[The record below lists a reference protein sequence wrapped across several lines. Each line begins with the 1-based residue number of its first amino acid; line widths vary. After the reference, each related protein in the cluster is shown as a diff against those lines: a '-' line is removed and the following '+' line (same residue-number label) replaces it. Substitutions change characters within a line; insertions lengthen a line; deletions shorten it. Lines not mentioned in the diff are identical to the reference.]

1 MPRTAQGRS
10 AGDRSG
16 VPLRSRR
23 QHQQTSS
30 TIENKPTLTECW
42 PSSPTLP
49 GMPRG
54 LQRVGEQ
61 PRHAG
66 AAASAGVSM
75 RRCKTRQPAPAAVW
89 ASRRRITS
97 DPPRSTAQ
105 GLAQTRGVTLL
116 CLGKL
121 LASQARKSRQTQR
134 SKTKGQCGLRK
145 ARILCKITD
154 SKPNEVR
161 GTYIKFCPQ
170 VMRNATDRWG
180 INKADFRNEIASC

>member
-1 MPRTAQGRS
+1 
-10 AGDRSG
+10 
-16 VPLRSRR
+16 
-23 QHQQTSS
+23 
-30 TIENKPTLTECW
+30 
-42 PSSPTLP
+42 
-49 GMPRG
+49 MPRG

-66 AAASAGVSM
+66 AAASAGISM
-75 RRCKTRQPAPAAVW
+75 RHCKTRQPAPAAVW

-105 GLAQTRGVTLL
+105 GLAQIRGVTLL

-121 LASQARKSRQTQR
+121 LASQARKSRQTQG

-145 ARILCKITD
+145 ARILCKIPD
-154 SKPNEVR
+154 SKPHEVR

-170 VMRNATDRWG
+170 VLRNATDRWG
-180 INKADFRNEIASC
+180 INKADFRNEIASCWHVFKTRNFNQFSQFLNIALFSNNFKRSLGWNWFSS